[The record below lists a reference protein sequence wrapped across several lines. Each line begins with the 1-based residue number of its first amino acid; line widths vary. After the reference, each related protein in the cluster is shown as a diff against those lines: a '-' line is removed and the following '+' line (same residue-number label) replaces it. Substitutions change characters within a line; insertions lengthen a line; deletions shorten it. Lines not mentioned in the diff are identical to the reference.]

1 MPGRGGGNRPMVKV
15 FGTENHRRGAGAG
28 KSRGRRSRAT
38 RWLLF
43 DRRGPTGARAGDERQ
58 RSARGTVAPM
68 ASYARGGRVLR
79 KHFPADSRDGGR
91 ASSFQCRIGSLADTR
106 AAGISAALARE
117 RAGGTGRELFRDLAP
132 ATAGLA
138 ENVLQKRRH
147 SR

>member
-1 MPGRGGGNRPMVKV
+1 MPRRGGGNRTMVRV
-15 FGTENHRRGAGAG
+15 FGTENHRPGAGAG
-28 KSRGRRSRAT
+28 ESRGGRSRTT

-58 RSARGTVAPM
+58 GSARGTVAPM
-68 ASYARGGRVLR
+68 ASCARGGRVLR
-79 KHFPADSRDGGR
+79 KHFRAYGRDGLS
-91 ASSFQCRIGSLADTR
+91 ASPLQCRIGSLADTR
-106 AAGISAALARE
+106 AAGISAGLARE

-132 ATAGLA
+132 AAASLA